1 MFTSVSFQVSSLVR
15 VCYANLTIQFELS
28 PVLHRVFLRFFYKIL
43 RLFRRFYIF
52 LRDTFLSGLG
62 IQGIAVAYISQVSA
76 TEHEISIS
84 PEYEKYATRNFEF
97 GIKLI

>member
-28 PVLHRVFLRFFYKIL
+28 PVLRRVFLRDFT
-43 RLFRRFYIF
+43 RHLFVPDRM
-52 LRDTFLSGLG
+52 
-62 IQGIAVAYISQVSA
+62 QGIAVAYISQVSA

-84 PEYEKYATRNFEF
+84 PEYKKYATRDFEF